1 MKSFKLL
8 LAVLMLAG
16 MLGSS
21 LVTEAYPPFVKKAEK
36 YGAKNCLFC
45 HKQPSGGEGWN
56 KRGDWLIAE
65 KEKRKADAIDMSW
78 LEEYKEEGEGEGE
91 KKPQ

>member
-1 MKSFKLL
+1 
-8 LAVLMLAG
+8 
-16 MLGSS
+16 
-21 LVTEAYPPFVKKAEK
+21 
-36 YGAKNCLFC
+36 
-45 HKQPSGGEGWN
+45 
-56 KRGDWLIAE
+56 LIAE